1 MHLNSVKTSKRSG
14 RQVVNTC
21 PKRITPYL
29 KDELTNLGFPIHK
42 VRHAG
47 IETEGTLNDCMMLNL
62 SLRTAH
68 RVHYRLKDCR
78 PQNGDQLYDELMKIP
93 WEDYIDRHGY
103 VSVTSF
109 INNKTVTNTQF
120 ANMKVKDAIV
130 DRIRNKT
137 GTRPDS
143 GPNLNKSVVFVF
155 WKNDRAQ
162 IYLDTSGESISRR
175 GYRTETSTAPMQE
188 TLAASMILASKWK
201 PGNHFIN
208 PMCGSGTIAIEAALQ
223 ALNKA
228 PGLLRPNYGIKHI
241 LGFDEERWNDLR
253 SDLKNKA
260 NKDFEGRIIATDY
273 DVRAVDATRKNARTA
288 GLDHLIEV
296 KKCDFSETEIP
307 EGDPGVIMLNPP
319 YGDRIGNEKDL
330 EPVYEGIGDYF
341 KQEATGWWGYVFTGN
356 FDLAKKIGLRT
367 NQRIE
372 FYNSTIDA
380 RLLEYELY

>member
-1 MHLNSVKTSKRSG
+1 MADFSQQSTISI
-14 RQVVNTC
+14 TC

-29 KDELTNLGFPIHK
+29 KKELTDLGFPIIK
-42 VRHAG
+42 ERLAG
-47 IETEGTLNDCMMLNL
+47 IETKGSLNDCMMLNL
-62 SLRTAH
+62 NLRTAH
-68 RVHYRLKDCR
+68 RVHFMLKDCR
-78 PQNGDQLYDELMKIP
+78 PQNGEQLYNELVKIP
-93 WEDYIDRHGY
+93 WEDYIDKHGY

-109 INNKTVTNTQF
+109 IKNKTVTNTQF
-120 ANMKVKDAIV
+120 ANMKAKDAIV
-130 DRIRNKT
+130 DRIRKKT
-137 GTRPDS
+137 GSRPDS
-143 GPNLNKSVVFVF
+143 GPNLNKTVVFIF

-175 GYRTETSTAPMQE
+175 GYRTETSVAPMQE
-188 TLAASMILASKWK
+188 TLAAALILASKWN
-201 PGNHFIN
+201 PGQHFIN

-253 SDLKNKA
+253 TDLKNKSE
-260 NKDFEGRIIATDY
+260 KDFEGRIIATDH
-273 DVRAVDATRKNARTA
+273 DVRAVNATRKNARTA

-307 EGDPGVIMLNPP
+307 SDKTGIIMLNPP

-330 EPVYEGIGDYF
+330 EPTYEGIGDFF
-341 KQEATGWWGYVFTGN
+341 KQEATGYWGYVFTGN
-356 FDLAKKIGLRT
+356 FDLAKEIGLRT

>member
-1 MHLNSVKTSKRSG
+1 MADFSQQSTISI
-14 RQVVNTC
+14 TC

-29 KDELTNLGFPIHK
+29 KKELEDLGFPILK
-42 VRHAG
+42 VRYAG
-47 IETEGTLNDCMMLNL
+47 IETKGSLNDCMLLNL

-68 RVHYRLKDCR
+68 RVHFRLKDCR
-78 PQNGDQLYDELMKIP
+78 PKNAEELYDELKKIP
-93 WEDYIDRHGY
+93 WEDYIDKHGY

-109 INNKTVTNTQF
+109 INNKTVTNSQF

-130 DRIRNKT
+130 DRIRDKT

-175 GYRTETSTAPMQE
+175 GYRTESHTAPMQE
-188 TLAASMILASKWK
+188 TLAASIILASKWK
-201 PGNHFIN
+201 PGQHFVN
-208 PMCGSGTIAIEAALQ
+208 PMCGTGTIAIEAALQ

-241 LGFDEERWNDLR
+241 LGFDEERWSDLR
-253 SDLKNKA
+253 SDLNNKT
-260 NKDFEGRIIATDY
+260 NKDFEGRIIATDH
-273 DVRAVDATRKNARTA
+273 DLRAVSATRKNARTA
-288 GLDHLIEV
+288 GVEHLIET

-307 EGDPGVIMLNPP
+307 SDNTGVIMLNPP
-319 YGDRIGNEKDL
+319 YGDRIGNEKEL
-330 EPVYEGIGDYF
+330 EPTYEGIGDFF

>member
-1 MHLNSVKTSKRSG
+1 MANFSQQSTISITS
-14 RQVVNTC
+14 

-29 KDELTNLGFPIHK
+29 KEELTDLGFPIIK
-42 VRHAG
+42 QRLAS

-68 RVHYRLKDCR
+68 RVHYMLKDCR
-78 PQNGDQLYDELMKIP
+78 PKNGEQLYNELMKIP
-93 WEDYIDRHGY
+93 WEDYIDKHGY

-109 INNKTVTNTQF
+109 IKNKTVSNSQF
-120 ANMKVKDAIV
+120 ANMKAKDAIV
-130 DRIRNKT
+130 DRIRKKT
-137 GTRPDS
+137 GSRPDS
-143 GPNLNKSVVFVF
+143 GPNLNKTVVFIF

-175 GYRTETSTAPMQE
+175 GYRTETSSAPMQE
-188 TLAASMILASKWK
+188 TLAAALILASKWK
-201 PGNHFIN
+201 PGQHFVN

-253 SDLKNKA
+253 SDLKNKSS
-260 NKDFEGRIIATDY
+260 KDFEGRIIATDH
-273 DVRAVDATRKNARTA
+273 DIRAVGATRKNARTA
-288 GLDHLIEV
+288 GLDHLIET

-307 EGDPGVIMLNPP
+307 SDNTGVIMLNPP

-330 EPVYEGIGDYF
+330 EPTYEGIGDYF

>member
-1 MHLNSVKTSKRSG
+1 MADFSQKSTISI
-14 RQVVNTC
+14 TC

-29 KDELTNLGFPIHK
+29 KKELEDLGFPIHK

-47 IETEGTLNDCMMLNL
+47 IETEGSLNDCMMLNL

-78 PQNGDQLYDELMKIP
+78 PQNADQMYRELVKIP
-93 WEDYIDRHGY
+93 WEDYIDKHGY

-109 INNKTVTNTQF
+109 IKNKTVTNTQF
-120 ANMKVKDAIV
+120 ANLKVKDAIV
-130 DRIRNKT
+130 DRIRKKT

-208 PMCGSGTIAIEAALQ
+208 PMCGSGTIAIEAALR

-241 LGFDEERWNDLR
+241 LGFDEDRWNDLR

-260 NKDFEGRIIATDY
+260 SKDFGGRIIATDH
-273 DVRAVDATRKNARTA
+273 DVRAVNATRKNARTA

-319 YGDRIGNEKDL
+319 YGDRIGNEKEL

-356 FDLAKKIGLRT
+356 FDLAKHIGLRT

>member
-1 MHLNSVKTSKRSG
+1 MADFTQTSTISI
-14 RQVVNTC
+14 TC
-21 PKRITPYL
+21 PKRITPL
-29 KDELTNLGFPIHK
+29 LRQELSDLGFPIIK
-42 VRHAG
+42 ERLAG
-47 IETEGTLNDCMMLNL
+47 IETKGTLNDCMMLNL

-68 RVHYRLKDCR
+68 RVHYMLKDCR
-78 PQNGDQLYDELMKIP
+78 PKNGEELYNELIKIP
-93 WEDYIDRHGY
+93 WEDYIDKHGY

-109 INNKTVTNTQF
+109 IKTRSVTNTQF
-120 ANMKVKDAIV
+120 ANLKAKDAIV
-130 DRIRNKT
+130 DRIRQKT

-143 GPNLNKSVVFVF
+143 GPNLNKTVVFIF

-175 GYRTETSTAPMQE
+175 GYRTETSVAPMQE
-188 TLAASMILASKWK
+188 TLAASLILASKWN
-201 PGNHFIN
+201 PEQHFIN

-241 LGFDEERWNDLR
+241 LGFDEGRWNDLR
-253 SDLKNKA
+253 SDLKNKSE
-260 NKDFEGRIIATDY
+260 KDFDGRIIATDH
-273 DVRAVDATRKNARTA
+273 DVRAVNATRKNARTA
-288 GLDHLIEV
+288 GVDHLIEI
-296 KKCDFSETEIP
+296 KKCDFKETEIP
-307 EGDPGVIMLNPP
+307 SDKTGVIMLNPP

-330 EPVYEGIGDYF
+330 EPTYEGIGDFF
-341 KQEATGWWGYVFTGN
+341 KQEATGYWGYVFTGN

>member
-1 MHLNSVKTSKRSG
+1 MADFSQKSTISI
-14 RQVVNTC
+14 TC
-21 PKRITPYL
+21 PKRITPFL
-29 KDELTNLGFPIHK
+29 KKELEDLGFPILK
-42 VRHAG
+42 VRYAG
-47 IETEGTLNDCMMLNL
+47 IETTGSLNDCMLLNL

-68 RVHYRLKDCR
+68 RVHFRLKDCR
-78 PQNGDQLYDELMKIP
+78 PKNADQLYDELKKIP
-93 WEDYIDRHGY
+93 WEDYIDKHGY

-109 INNKTVTNTQF
+109 IKNKTVTNTQF

-130 DRIRNKT
+130 DRIRSKT

-143 GPNLNKSVVFVF
+143 GPNLNKTVIFVF

-175 GYRTETSTAPMQE
+175 GYRTENHTAPMQE
-188 TLAASMILASKWK
+188 TLAASLILASKWK
-201 PGNHFIN
+201 PGQHFVN

-241 LGFDEERWNDLR
+241 LGFDEERWGDLR

-260 NKDFEGRIIATDY
+260 NKDFEGRIIATDH
-273 DVRAVDATRKNARTA
+273 DVRAVNATRKNARTA
-288 GLDHLIEV
+288 GLEHLIET

-307 EGDPGVIMLNPP
+307 NEQTGVIMLNPP
-319 YGDRIGNEKDL
+319 YGDRLGNEKEL
-330 EPVYEGIGDYF
+330 EPTYEGIGDYF
-341 KQEATGWWGYVFTGN
+341 KQEATGWWGYVLTGN

>member
-1 MHLNSVKTSKRSG
+1 MADFSQKSTISI
-14 RQVVNTC
+14 TC

-29 KDELTNLGFPIHK
+29 KKELEDLGFPIHK

-47 IETEGTLNDCMMLNL
+47 IETEGSLNDCMMLNL

-78 PQNGDQLYDELMKIP
+78 PQNADQLYRELVKIP
-93 WEDYIDRHGY
+93 WEDYIDKHGY

-109 INNKTVTNTQF
+109 IKNKTVTNTQF

-130 DRIRNKT
+130 DRIRKKT

-201 PGNHFIN
+201 PGSHFIN

-241 LGFDEERWNDLR
+241 LGFDEDRWNDLR
-253 SDLKNKA
+253 SDLKNKSD
-260 NKDFEGRIIATDY
+260 KDFEGRIIATDH
-273 DVRAVDATRKNARTA
+273 DIRAVNATRKNARTA

-319 YGDRIGNEKDL
+319 YGDRIGNEKEL

-356 FDLAKKIGLRT
+356 FDLAKHIGLRT

>member
-1 MHLNSVKTSKRSG
+1 MADFSQQSTISI
-14 RQVVNTC
+14 TC
-21 PKRITPYL
+21 PKRITPL
-29 KDELTNLGFPIHK
+29 LRQEVSDLGFPIVK
-42 VRHAG
+42 ERLAG
-47 IETEGTLNDCMMLNL
+47 IETKGTLNDCMTLNL
-62 SLRTAH
+62 TLRTAH
-68 RVHYRLKDCR
+68 RVHFMLKDCR
-78 PQNGDQLYDELMKIP
+78 PKNGEELYNELIKIP
-93 WEDYIDRHGY
+93 WEDYIDKHGY

-109 INNKTVTNTQF
+109 IKTRTVTNTQF
-120 ANMKVKDAIV
+120 ANLKAKDAIV
-130 DRIRNKT
+130 DRIRQKT

-143 GPNLNKSVVFVF
+143 GANLNKTVVFIF

-175 GYRTETSTAPMQE
+175 GYRTETSVAPMQE
-188 TLAASMILASKWK
+188 TLAASLILASKWK
-201 PGNHFIN
+201 PGQHFIN

-228 PGLLRPNYGIKHI
+228 PGLLRPNYGVKHI

-253 SDLKNKA
+253 SDLKNRSE
-260 NKDFEGRIIATDY
+260 KDFEGRIIATDH
-273 DVRAVDATRKNARTA
+273 DIRAVNATRKNARTA

-307 EGDPGVIMLNPP
+307 SDKTGVIMLNPP

-330 EPVYEGIGDYF
+330 EPTYEGIGDFF
-341 KQEATGWWGYVFTGN
+341 KQEATGYWGYVFTGN

>member
-1 MHLNSVKTSKRSG
+1 MADFNSKSTISL
-14 RQVVNTC
+14 TC
-21 PKRITPYL
+21 PKRITPFL
-29 KDELTNLGFPIHK
+29 QKELEDLGFPVNK

-47 IETEGTLNDCMMLNL
+47 IETEGTLNDCMQLNL

-68 RVHYRLKDCR
+68 RVHYELKKCR
-78 PQNGDQLYDELMKIP
+78 AQNAEELHKELVQIP
-93 WEDYIDRHGY
+93 WEDYIDKHGY

-109 INNKTVTNTQF
+109 IKNRTINNTQF
-120 ANMKVKDAIV
+120 ANLKVKDAIV
-130 DRIRNKT
+130 DRIRKKT

-143 GPNLNKSVVFVF
+143 GPDLNKTVVFLF
-155 WKNDRAQ
+155 WKNDHVQ

-175 GYRTETSTAPMQE
+175 GYRTESHTAPMQE
-188 TLAASMILASKWK
+188 TLAASLVLASKWE
-201 PGNHFIN
+201 PGQHFIN

-253 SDLKNKA
+253 SDLKNRSEKT
-260 NKDFEGRIIATDY
+260 FEGRIILTDH
-273 DVRAVDATRKNARTA
+273 DDRAVKAAKKNARTA
-288 GLDHLIEV
+288 GLDHLLEFRT
-296 KKCDFSETEIP
+296 CDFTKTP
-307 EGDPGVIMLNPP
+307 LPDPGNGVIMLNPP
-319 YGDRIGNEKDL
+319 YGDRIGDEKKL
-330 EPVYEGIGDYF
+330 EGTYKGIGDFF
-341 KQEATGWWGYVFTGN
+341 KQEGTGYWGYVFTGN
-356 FDLAKKIGLRT
+356 FDLAKCVGLRS

>member
-1 MHLNSVKTSKRSG
+1 MADFSQKSTISI
-14 RQVVNTC
+14 TC

-29 KDELTNLGFPIHK
+29 QKELDDLGFPILK

-47 IETEGTLNDCMMLNL
+47 IETEGSLNDCMVLNL

-68 RVHYRLKDCR
+68 RVHFRLKDCR
-78 PQNGDQLYDELMKIP
+78 PQNADQLYEELVKIP
-93 WEDYIDRHGY
+93 WEDYIDKHGY

-109 INNKTVTNTQF
+109 IKNKTVTNTQF

-130 DRIRNKT
+130 DRIRKKT

-188 TLAASMILASKWK
+188 TLAAALILASKWK

-241 LGFDEERWNDLR
+241 LGFDEDRWNDLR
-253 SDLKNKA
+253 SDLKNKS

-273 DVRAVDATRKNARTA
+273 DVRAVNATRKNARTA

-319 YGDRIGNEKDL
+319 YGDRIGNEKEL

>member
-1 MHLNSVKTSKRSG
+1 MADFSQQSTISI
-14 RQVVNTC
+14 TC
-21 PKRITPYL
+21 PKRITPL
-29 KDELTNLGFPIHK
+29 LRQEVSDLGFPIVK
-42 VRHAG
+42 ERLAG
-47 IETEGTLNDCMMLNL
+47 IETKGSLNDCMTLNL

-68 RVHYRLKDCR
+68 RVHFMLKDCR
-78 PQNGDQLYDELMKIP
+78 PKNGEELYNELVKIP
-93 WEDYIDRHGY
+93 WEEYIDKHGY

-109 INNKTVTNTQF
+109 IKNKTVTNTQF
-120 ANMKVKDAIV
+120 ANMKAKDAIV
-130 DRIRNKT
+130 DRIRKKT

-143 GPNLNKSVVFVF
+143 GPNLNKTVVFIF

-175 GYRTETSTAPMQE
+175 GYRTETSVAPMQE
-188 TLAASMILASKWK
+188 TLAAALILASKWK
-201 PGNHFIN
+201 PGQHFIN

-253 SDLKNKA
+253 SDLKNKSE
-260 NKDFEGRIIATDY
+260 KEFEGRIIATDH
-273 DVRAVDATRKNARTA
+273 DVRAVNATRKNARTA
-288 GLDHLIEV
+288 GLDHLIEI

-307 EGDPGVIMLNPP
+307 SGKTGVIMLNPP

-330 EPVYEGIGDYF
+330 EPTYEGIGDFF
-341 KQEATGWWGYVFTGN
+341 KQEATGYWGYVFTGN
-356 FDLAKKIGLRT
+356 FDLSKKIGLRT

>member
-1 MHLNSVKTSKRSG
+1 MADFSQQSTISI
-14 RQVVNTC
+14 TC

-29 KDELTNLGFPIHK
+29 KTELEDLGFPILK
-42 VRHAG
+42 VRYAG
-47 IETEGTLNDCMMLNL
+47 IETKGSLNDCMLLNL

-78 PQNGDQLYDELMKIP
+78 PKNSEELYNELIKIP
-93 WEDYIDRHGY
+93 WEDYIDKHGY

-109 INNKTVTNTQF
+109 IKNKTVTNTQF
-120 ANMKVKDAIV
+120 ANMKVKDAVV
-130 DRIRNKT
+130 DRIRDKT

-143 GPNLNKSVVFVF
+143 GSNLNKTVIFVF

-175 GYRTETSTAPMQE
+175 GYRTESHTAPMQE
-188 TLAASMILASKWK
+188 TLAASLILASKWK
-201 PGNHFIN
+201 PGQHFVN

-241 LGFDEERWNDLR
+241 LGFDEERWSDLR
-253 SDLKNKA
+253 SDLNNKT
-260 NKDFEGRIIATDY
+260 NKDFEGRIIATDH
-273 DVRAVDATRKNARTA
+273 DLRAVNATRKNARTA
-288 GLDHLIEV
+288 GVQHLIETA
-296 KKCDFSETEIP
+296 KCDFSETEIP
-307 EGDPGVIMLNPP
+307 SENTGVIMLNPP
-319 YGDRIGNEKDL
+319 YGDRIGDESDL
-330 EPVYEGIGDYF
+330 EPTYTGIGDFF

>member
-1 MHLNSVKTSKRSG
+1 MADFSQESTISI
-14 RQVVNTC
+14 TC

-29 KDELTNLGFPIHK
+29 KDELTNLGFPILK

-68 RVHYRLKDCR
+68 RVHFRLKDCR

-130 DRIRNKT
+130 DRIRNKM

-241 LGFDEERWNDLR
+241 LGFDEDRWNDLR

>member
-1 MHLNSVKTSKRSG
+1 MADFTQQSTISI
-14 RQVVNTC
+14 TC
-21 PKRITPYL
+21 PKRITPL
-29 KDELTNLGFPIHK
+29 LRQEVSDLGFPIVK
-42 VRHAG
+42 ERLAG
-47 IETEGTLNDCMMLNL
+47 IETKGSLNDCMNLNL

-68 RVHYRLKDCR
+68 RVHFMLKDCR
-78 PQNGDQLYDELMKIP
+78 PKNGEELYNELIKIP
-93 WEDYIDRHGY
+93 WEDYIDKHGY

-109 INNKTVTNTQF
+109 IKTRTVTNTQF
-120 ANMKVKDAIV
+120 ANLKAKDAIV
-130 DRIRNKT
+130 DRIRQKT
-137 GTRPDS
+137 GVRPDS
-143 GPNLNKSVVFVF
+143 GPNLNKTVVFIF

-175 GYRTETSTAPMQE
+175 GYRTETSVAPMQE
-188 TLAASMILASKWK
+188 TLAAALILASKWK
-201 PGNHFIN
+201 PGQHFIN

-253 SDLKNKA
+253 SDLKNRSE
-260 NKDFEGRIIATDY
+260 KDFEGRIIATDH
-273 DVRAVDATRKNARTA
+273 DIRAVNATRKNARTA

-307 EGDPGVIMLNPP
+307 SDKTGVIMLNPP

-330 EPVYEGIGDYF
+330 EPTYEGIGDFF
-341 KQEATGWWGYVFTGN
+341 KQEATGYWGYVFTGN

>member
-1 MHLNSVKTSKRSG
+1 MADFSQKSTISI
-14 RQVVNTC
+14 TC

-29 KDELTNLGFPIHK
+29 KKELEDLGFPIHK

-47 IETEGTLNDCMMLNL
+47 IETEGSLNDCMMLNL

-78 PQNGDQLYDELMKIP
+78 PQNADQLYRELVKIP
-93 WEDYIDRHGY
+93 WEDYIDKHGY

-109 INNKTVTNTQF
+109 IKNKTVTNTQF

-130 DRIRNKT
+130 DRIRKKT

-162 IYLDTSGESISRR
+162 IYLDTSGESVSRR

-241 LGFDEERWNDLR
+241 LGFDEDRWNDLR
-253 SDLKNKA
+253 SDLKNKS
-260 NKDFEGRIIATDY
+260 NKDFEGRIIATDH
-273 DVRAVDATRKNARTA
+273 DVRAVNATRKNARTA

-307 EGDPGVIMLNPP
+307 GGDPGVIMLNPP
-319 YGDRIGNEKDL
+319 YGDRIGNEKEL
-330 EPVYEGIGDYF
+330 EPVYAGIGDYF

-356 FDLAKKIGLRT
+356 FDLAKHIGLRT

>member
-1 MHLNSVKTSKRSG
+1 MADFSQTSTISI
-14 RQVVNTC
+14 TC

-29 KDELTNLGFPIHK
+29 KEELTTLGFPIIK
-42 VRHAG
+42 ERLAG
-47 IETEGTLNDCMMLNL
+47 IETEGTLNDCMLLNL

-68 RVHYRLKDCR
+68 RVHFMLKDCR
-78 PQNGDQLYDELMKIP
+78 PKNGEELYNHLLEIP
-93 WEDYIDRHGY
+93 WENYIDKHGY

-120 ANMKVKDAIV
+120 ANLKAKDAIV
-130 DRIRNKT
+130 DRIRLKT
-137 GTRPDS
+137 GARPDS
-143 GPNLNKSVVFVF
+143 GPDLSKTVIFIF

-175 GYRTETSTAPMQE
+175 GYRTETSAAPMQE
-188 TLAASMILASKWK
+188 TLAASIILASKWK
-201 PGNHFIN
+201 PGQHFIN

-228 PGLLRPNYGIKHI
+228 PGLLRPNFGIKHI
-241 LGFDEERWNDLR
+241 VGFDEELWNDLR

-260 NKDFEGRIIATDY
+260 NKDFEGRIIATDH
-273 DVRAVDATRKNARTA
+273 DVRAVNATRKNARTA
-288 GLDHLIEV
+288 GIDHLIEV
-296 KKCDFSETEIP
+296 KKCDFKETEIP
-307 EGDPGVIMLNPP
+307 SDKTGVIMLNPP

-330 EPVYEGIGDYF
+330 EPVYEGIGDFF
-341 KQEATGWWGYVFTGN
+341 KQEATGYWGYVFTGN

>member
-1 MHLNSVKTSKRSG
+1 MADFSQESTISI
-14 RQVVNTC
+14 TC

-29 KDELTNLGFPIHK
+29 KDELTNLGFPVLK

-68 RVHYRLKDCR
+68 RVHFRLKDCR

-130 DRIRNKT
+130 DRIRNKM

-241 LGFDEERWNDLR
+241 LGFDEDRWNDLR

>member
-1 MHLNSVKTSKRSG
+1 MADFSQESTISI
-14 RQVVNTC
+14 TC
-21 PKRITPYL
+21 PKRITTYL
-29 KDELTNLGFPIHK
+29 KKELTDLGFPIIK
-42 VRHAG
+42 ERLAG
-47 IETEGTLNDCMMLNL
+47 IETKGTLNDCMRLNL

-68 RVHYRLKDCR
+68 RVHYMLKDCR
-78 PQNGDQLYDELMKIP
+78 PKNGEELYNELIKIP
-93 WEDYIDRHGY
+93 WEDYIDKHGY

-109 INNKTVTNTQF
+109 IKNKTVTNTQF
-120 ANMKVKDAIV
+120 ANLKAKDAIV
-130 DRIRNKT
+130 DRIRQKT

-143 GPNLNKSVVFVF
+143 GPNLNKTVIFIF

-175 GYRTETSTAPMQE
+175 GYRTETSVAPMQE
-188 TLAASMILASKWK
+188 TLAAALILASKWK
-201 PGNHFIN
+201 PGQHFIN

-253 SDLKNKA
+253 SDLKNKSE
-260 NKDFEGRIIATDY
+260 KDFEGRIIATDH
-273 DVRAVDATRKNARTA
+273 DVRAVNATRKNARTA
-288 GLDHLIEV
+288 GVDHLIEV

-307 EGDPGVIMLNPP
+307 SDKTGVIMLNPP

-330 EPVYEGIGDYF
+330 EPTYEGIGDYF

>member
-1 MHLNSVKTSKRSG
+1 MADFSQQGIISI
-14 RQVVNTC
+14 TC

-29 KDELTNLGFPIHK
+29 KKELTDLGFPIEK
-42 VRHAG
+42 ERLAG
-47 IETEGTLNDCMMLNL
+47 VETKGSLNDCMLLNL

-68 RVHYRLKDCR
+68 RVHFRLKDCR
-78 PQNGDQLYDELMKIP
+78 PKDADQLYKELIKIP
-93 WEDYIDRHGY
+93 WEDYIDKHGY
-103 VSVTSF
+103 VSVQSF
-109 INNKTVTNTQF
+109 IKNKTVTNTQF
-120 ANMKVKDAIV
+120 ANLKVKDAIV
-130 DRIRNKT
+130 DRIRKKT
-137 GTRPDS
+137 GSRPDS
-143 GPNLNKSVVFVF
+143 GPNLNKTVVFIF

-175 GYRTETSTAPMQE
+175 GYRTESHTAPMQE
-188 TLAASMILASKWK
+188 TLAAALIMASKWK
-201 PGNHFIN
+201 PGQHFIN
-208 PMCGSGTIAIEAALQ
+208 PMCGTGTIAIEAALQ

-241 LGFDEERWNDLR
+241 LGFDEERWSDLR

-273 DVRAVDATRKNARTA
+273 DVRAVNATRKNARTA
-288 GLDHLIEV
+288 GLDHLIETR
-296 KKCDFSETEIP
+296 KCDFSETNIP

-319 YGDRIGNEKDL
+319 YGDRIGNEKEL
-330 EPVYEGIGDYF
+330 EPLYEGIGDYF